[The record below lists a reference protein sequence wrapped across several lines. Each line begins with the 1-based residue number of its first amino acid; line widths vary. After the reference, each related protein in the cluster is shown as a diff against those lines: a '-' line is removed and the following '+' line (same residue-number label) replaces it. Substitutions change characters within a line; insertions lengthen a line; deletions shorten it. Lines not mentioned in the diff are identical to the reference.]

1 MLDPSALVPLLGR
14 ALLHF
19 VWQGALIGLV
29 AALVLQL
36 MQGARP
42 QARYALACV
51 ALLACV
57 LVPALHLAM
66 MIAATIEPAAPSAL
80 AAASTHLAAG
90 AIGGVP
96 ALSAWPARIDAAMPW
111 IVLIWSAGACTL
123 SLRMA
128 MGLVWIER
136 LRGLPQGA
144 AQAAWQA
151 RLDALAVR
159 FGMRPGVALRLVDS
173 LDSPVSAGWL
183 RPVVLLPSALL
194 TRMPVELI
202 EALLAHELAHVRRH
216 DYLVNLLQGVVEAL
230 LFYHPVT
237 WWLSRR
243 IRIEREHIADRL
255 AAEVTGEPR
264 RLALALSELS
274 EIRHLQRQ
282 LDRAHRAHPR
292 SVDRRSIHLHSA
304 HPHLAQAAHGG
315 HLMSRIEQL
324 VRPGPRSASGRVA
337 FPLLGL
343 AAACLAF
350 YAHAQ
355 IKSDAPAKPTAS
367 QPAAATAP
375 ASKPAP
381 TLSGGGHTLQL
392 HTGKTRDA
400 YALISKAR
408 DGVTMSGSTDDLP
421 QIEAAR
427 HSLNGDFVWFR
438 RGGKSYV
445 IVDAATV
452 ARANEAWR
460 DSARLSDQMD
470 VLGDQMEVHGNKM
483 EALGAQMEKL
493 SERNTPTPA
502 MDAATRKMEALARQ
516 QSDLGDRQAGLAD
529 DMHGASEAE
538 IDKLSAK
545 MDALSEQQDA
555 LAQQMEDQSRLID
568 AEARRLDANAGPM
581 EALSRQMEEAGKPM
595 EALGAQME
603 VLGAQHE
610 KVVAKAEAETRKLIS
625 EAIDK
630 GLALPAPG
638 YSAQ

>member
-1 MLDPSALVPLLGR
+1 MLDPSEVVPLLGR

-19 VWQGALIGLV
+19 IWQGALIGLV
-29 AALVLQL
+29 AALALQL
-36 MQGARP
+36 LQGARP
-42 QARYALACV
+42 QARYALACM

-57 LVPALHLAM
+57 LVPAIHLAM
-66 MIAATIEPAAPSAL
+66 MVAAALEPATPFAM
-80 AAASTHLAAG
+80 AAASMQPAASDV
-90 AIGGVP
+90 AIVP

-111 IVLIWSAGACTL
+111 IVVIWSAGACTL

-128 MGLVWIER
+128 TGLIWIER

-144 AQAAWQA
+144 GHAAWQA
-151 RLDALAVR
+151 RLDALAFR
-159 FGMRPGVALRLVDS
+159 FGMGPRVALRLVDS
-173 LDSPVSAGWL
+173 LDSPASAGWL

-194 TRMPVELI
+194 TRMPVDLI
-202 EALLAHELAHVRRH
+202 EALLAHELAHIRRH

-243 IRIEREHIADRL
+243 IRIEREHIADQL
-255 AAEVTGEPR
+255 AAQVTGEPR

-274 EIRHLQRQ
+274 EHCHKQRH
-282 LDRAHRAHPR
+282 LDRAHCAH
-292 SVDRRSIHLHSA
+292 SFSA

-324 VRPGPRSASGRVA
+324 VRPGHRAASGRVA
-337 FPLLGL
+337 FPLIGI
-343 AAACLAF
+343 AAACMAF

-355 IKSDAPAKPTAS
+355 ITKSDTPAKPAAS
-367 QPAAATAP
+367 QPAAAAQASKPAP
-375 ASKPAP
+375 ATKPAP

-400 YALISKAR
+400 YALISKDR

-427 HSLNGDFVWFR
+427 HSLQGDFVWFR

-445 IVDAATV
+445 IVDAPTV

-460 DSARLSDQMD
+460 DSAKLGKQME

-483 EALGAQMEKL
+483 EALGNQMEKL
-493 SERNTPTPA
+493 SERTTPTPA
-502 MDAATRKMEALARQ
+502 MDAATRKLEALARQ
-516 QSDLGDRQAGLAD
+516 QSDLGDRQSRIAD
-529 DMHGASEAE
+529 DMHDASGAEM
-538 IDKLSAK
+538 DRLSAK
-545 MDALSEQQDA
+545 MDSLSEQQDA
-555 LAQQMEDQSRLID
+555 LAQQMEDQSKVMD
-568 AEARRLDANAGPM
+568 AEARRLDANTGPM
-581 EALSRQMEEAGKPM
+581 EALGRQMEEAGKPM

-630 GLALPAPG
+630 GLALPAPD

>member
-1 MLDPSALVPLLGR
+1 MLDASALVPLLGR

-19 VWQGALIGLV
+19 LWQGALIGLA
-29 AALVLQL
+29 AALALQL
-36 MQGARP
+36 MQRARP

-57 LVPALHLAM
+57 LVPAVHLAM
-66 MIAATIEPAAPSAL
+66 MVAAAVEPATPLAISSASL
-80 AAASTHLAAG
+80 HLAASDT
-90 AIGGVP
+90 AIVS
-96 ALSAWPARIDAAMPW
+96 ALSVWPARIDAAMPW

-128 MGLVWIER
+128 TGLLWIER

-144 AQAAWQA
+144 GHAAWQA
-151 RLDALAVR
+151 RLDALAFR
-159 FGMRPGVALRLVDS
+159 FGMRPRVALRLVDS
-173 LDSPVSAGWL
+173 LDSPASAGWL

-194 TRMPVELI
+194 TRMPVDLI
-202 EALLAHELAHVRRH
+202 EALLAHELAHIRRH

-243 IRIEREHIADRL
+243 IRIEREHIADQL
-255 AAEVTGEPR
+255 AAQVTGEPR

-274 EIRHLQRQ
+274 ELRHLQRH
-282 LDRAHRAHPR
+282 LDRAHC
-292 SVDRRSIHLHSA
+292 A

-324 VRPGPRSASGRVA
+324 VRPGRRAASGRVA
-337 FPLLGL
+337 FPLIGL
-343 AAACLAF
+343 AAACMAF
-350 YAHAQ
+350 YAHGQ
-355 IKSDAPAKPTAS
+355 INKSDAPAKPTAA
-367 QPAAATAP
+367 QPAAAAAP

-381 TLSGGGHTLQL
+381 TLSGGGHTLNL

-400 YALISKAR
+400 YALISKDR

-460 DSARLSDQMD
+460 DSAKLGKQME
-470 VLGDQMEVHGNKM
+470 VLGDQMEVHGDKM

-493 SERNTPTPA
+493 SERNTPSPA
-502 MDAATRKMEALARQ
+502 MDAATRKLEALAEQ
-516 QSDLGDRQAGLAD
+516 QSNLGDRQSSLAD

-538 IDKLSAK
+538 VDRLSAK
-545 MDALSEQQDA
+545 MDALSQQQDA
-555 LAQQMEDQSRLID
+555 LARQMEEQSRVMD
-568 AEARRLDANAGPM
+568 AQARRMDASTGPM

-595 EALGAQME
+595 EALGKQME

-610 KVVAKAEAETRKLIS
+610 KVAAKAEAETRKLIS

>member
-19 VWQGALIGLV
+19 LWQGALIGLV
-29 AALVLQL
+29 AALALQL

-57 LVPALHLAM
+57 LVPAINLAM
-66 MIAATIEPAAPSAL
+66 MVAAALEPVTPLAM
-80 AAASTHLAAG
+80 AAASMQLAASDV
-90 AIGGVP
+90 AIVP

-111 IVLIWSAGACTL
+111 IVVIWSAGACTL

-128 MGLVWIER
+128 TGLVWIER

-144 AQAAWQA
+144 GHAAWQA

-159 FGMRPGVALRLVDS
+159 FGMRPRVALRLVDK
-173 LDSPVSAGWL
+173 LDSPASAGWL

-194 TRMPVELI
+194 TRMPVDLI
-202 EALLAHELAHVRRH
+202 EALLAHELAHIRRH

-243 IRIEREHIADRL
+243 IRIEREHIADQL
-255 AAEVTGEPR
+255 AAQVTGEPR

-274 EIRHLQRQ
+274 ELRHLQRH
-282 LDRAHRAHPR
+282 LDRAHCT
-292 SVDRRSIHLHSA
+292 

-324 VRPGPRSASGRVA
+324 VRPGRRAASGRVA
-337 FPLLGL
+337 FPLIGL
-343 AAACLAF
+343 AAACMAF

-355 IKSDAPAKPTAS
+355 INKSDAPAKATAS
-367 QPAAATAP
+367 QPASQPAATSAP

-392 HTGKTRDA
+392 HIGKTRDA
-400 YALISKAR
+400 YALVSKDR

-427 HSLNGDFVWFR
+427 HSLQGDFVWFR

-460 DSARLSDQMD
+460 DSAKLGKQME
-470 VLGDQMEVHGNKM
+470 VLGDQMEVHGDKM
-483 EALGAQMEKL
+483 SALGDQMEKL
-493 SERNTPTPA
+493 SEQHRPTPA
-502 MDAATRKMEALARQ
+502 MDAATRTMEALGKQ
-516 QSDLGDRQAGLAD
+516 QADLGERQARLAE
-529 DMHGASEAE
+529 DMVGAGEAE
-538 IDKLSAK
+538 MDKLSAK
-545 MDALSEQQDA
+545 MDALSDQQDA
-555 LAQQMEDQSRLID
+555 LAQQMDDQSELID
-568 AEARRLDANAGPM
+568 AEARRLDANTAPM
-581 EALSRQMEEAGKPM
+581 EALGRQMEEAGKPM